1 MDERDAARRRIE
13 EASRATQI
21 NFVLRVPA
29 SLMEDLRV
37 ASERDG
43 VSMNIFIVQAVAE

>member
-1 MDERDAARRRIE
+1 M
-13 EASRATQI
+13 ATQSI
-21 NFVLRVPA
+21 FALRVPA

-43 VSMNIFIVQAVAE
+43 VSVNMFIVQAVAE